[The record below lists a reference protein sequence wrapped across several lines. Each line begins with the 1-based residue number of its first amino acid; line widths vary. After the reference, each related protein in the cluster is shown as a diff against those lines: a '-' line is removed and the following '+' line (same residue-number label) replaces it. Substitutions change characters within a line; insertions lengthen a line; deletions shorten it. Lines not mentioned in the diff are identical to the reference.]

1 MSRFY
6 LWRVKTI
13 TFEYLASL
21 MLRIIFVL
29 AALAVI
35 ALIVRKLLASAEPQ
49 PRPDKSKPKPLTD
62 MVRCETCGV
71 HLPVN
76 EAIKQ
81 GEHHFCSLEHKEQYS
96 DKD

>member
-1 MSRFY
+1 
-6 LWRVKTI
+6 
-13 TFEYLASL
+13 

-35 ALIVRKLLASAEPQ
+35 ALIVRKLLASAEQQSKPE
-49 PRPDKSKPKPLTD
+49 KKKPKPLTD

-76 EAIKQ
+76 EAIKK
-81 GEHHFCSLEHKEQYS
+81 GEHHFCSIEHKDKYS
-96 DKD
+96 ENV

>member
-6 LWRVKTI
+6 LWHGKTI
-13 TFEYLASL
+13 TFGYLASL

-35 ALIVRKLLASAEPQ
+35 ALIVRKLLASSEQQSRTEKKA
-49 PRPDKSKPKPLTD
+49 PKPLTD

-81 GEHHFCSLEHKEQYS
+81 GAHHFCSLEHKDQYS